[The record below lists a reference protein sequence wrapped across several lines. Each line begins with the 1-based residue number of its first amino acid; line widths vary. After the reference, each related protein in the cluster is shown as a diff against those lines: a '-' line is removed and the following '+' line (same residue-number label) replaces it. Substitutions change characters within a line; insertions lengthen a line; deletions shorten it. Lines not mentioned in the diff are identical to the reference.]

1 MNPSGIFLIDK
12 PAGITSFGV
21 IRKLRKITGFKKM
34 GHAGTLDPLATGLLP
49 VFMGK
54 ATRTVKFFLHDE
66 KEYLVTMKLGIETD
80 TGDLEGKVIHE
91 KPYSNQLPTEEQIEQ
106 IAKQIPPRYSAIKY
120 NGKKAYKLAR
130 KNIDFTL
137 PSRKIEILEFEYTKK
152 ELPYVSYRVRVSKGT
167 YVRVLSQQIAQLMGT
182 YATTTSIRR
191 SQIGKTSLQ
200 QSVSLE
206 NINSENWQQH
216 LQPLQNFFSHI
227 PRLTL
232 KKNEVID
239 YKNGRQLP
247 LKAIAD
253 GFYMA
258 LNKDAICIGFAQV
271 NNQQLQPK
279 LVLI

>member
-1 MNPSGIFLIDK
+1 
-12 PAGITSFGV
+12 
-21 IRKLRKITGFKKM
+21 
-34 GHAGTLDPLATGLLP
+34 
-49 VFMGK
+49 
-54 ATRTVKFFLHDE
+54 
-66 KEYLVTMKLGIETD
+66 
-80 TGDLEGKVIHE
+80 
-91 KPYSNQLPTEEQIEQ
+91 
-106 IAKQIPPRYSAIKY
+106 
-120 NGKKAYKLAR
+120 
-130 KNIDFTL
+130 
-137 PSRKIEILEFEYTKK
+137 LEFEYTKK

-247 LKAIAD
+247 LKTIAD

>member
-66 KEYLVTMKLGIETD
+66 KEYLVTMKLGTETD
-80 TGDLEGKVIHE
+80 TGDLEGKVIQE

-106 IAKQIPPRYSAIKY
+106 IAEQIPPRYSAIKY

-137 PSRKIEILEFEYTKK
+137 PSRRIEILEFEYTKK

-167 YVRVLSQQIAQLMGT
+167 YVRVLSQQIVQLMGT
-182 YATTTSIRR
+182 CATTTSIRR

-216 LQPLQNFFSHI
+216 LQPLQNFFPHI